1 MRTITGLYLMLLI
14 FLYHLALYA
23 LFLMKFFLKIENH
36 KMTDKKLF
44 ILLCI
49 LIFGFNS
56 CTSIKNAV
64 TGKKSEN
71 SDEFLIKKKNPLIL
85 PPDFDDLPQPK
96 DEETSEEEDDVNIEE
111 IIGIDNDDKNQQSSE
126 SSSAE
131 SIEEFVLENIN
142 TD

>member
-1 MRTITGLYLMLLI
+1 
-14 FLYHLALYA
+14 
-23 LFLMKFFLKIENH
+23 MKFFLTIENH

-49 LIFGFNS
+49 LIFSFNS

-85 PPDFDDLPQPK
+85 PPDFYDLPEPT
-96 DEETSEEEDDVNIEE
+96 DEEASAEEDDVNIEE
-111 IIGIDNDDKNQQSSE
+111 LIGIYNDDENQQSSE
-126 SSSAE
+126 FNSSASTE
-131 SIEEFVLENIN
+131 QFVLDNIN

>member
-1 MRTITGLYLMLLI
+1 
-14 FLYHLALYA
+14 
-23 LFLMKFFLKIENH
+23 MKFFLTIENH

-49 LIFGFNS
+49 LAFSFSS

-85 PPDFDDLPQPK
+85 PPDFDDLPEPK
-96 DEETSEEEDDVNIEE
+96 DEETSEEEDDDIEE
-111 IIGIDNDDKNQQSSE
+111 IIGIYNDDENQQSSE
-126 SSSAE
+126 SSSSKSTE
-131 SIEEFVLENIN
+131 QFVLDNIN
-142 TD
+142 ID

>member
-1 MRTITGLYLMLLI
+1 
-14 FLYHLALYA
+14 
-23 LFLMKFFLKIENH
+23 
-36 KMTDKKLF
+36 MTDKKLF

-49 LIFGFNS
+49 LIFSFNS
-56 CTSIKNAV
+56 CTSFKNAI

-71 SDEFLIKKKNPLIL
+71 SDEFLIKKKNPQIL
-85 PPDFDDLPQPK
+85 PPDFDELPQPK

-111 IIGIDNDDKNQQSSE
+111 IIGIDNNDKNQQSSE

>member
-1 MRTITGLYLMLLI
+1 
-14 FLYHLALYA
+14 
-23 LFLMKFFLKIENH
+23 MKFFLTIENQ

-49 LIFGFNS
+49 LIFSFNS

-85 PPDFDDLPQPK
+85 PPDFDDLPEPTDK
-96 DEETSEEEDDVNIEE
+96 ETLAEEDDVNIEE
-111 IIGIDNDDKNQQSSE
+111 IIGIYNDDENQQSSE
-126 SSSAE
+126 SSLSE
-131 SIEEFVLENIN
+131 STEQFVLDNIN

>member
-1 MRTITGLYLMLLI
+1 
-14 FLYHLALYA
+14 
-23 LFLMKFFLKIENH
+23 
-36 KMTDKKLF
+36 MTNKKLF

-85 PPDFDDLPQPK
+85 PPDFDELPQPK

-111 IIGIDNDDKNQQSSE
+111 IIGIDNNDKNQQSSE

>member
-1 MRTITGLYLMLLI
+1 
-14 FLYHLALYA
+14 
-23 LFLMKFFLKIENH
+23 MKFFLTIENH

-49 LIFGFNS
+49 LIFSFSS

-64 TGKKSEN
+64 TGKKAEN

-85 PPDFDDLPQPK
+85 PPDFDDLPEPR
-96 DEETSEEEDDVNIEE
+96 DEETSVEEDDVNIEE
-111 IIGIDNDDKNQQSSE
+111 IIGIYNDDENQQSSE
-126 SSSAE
+126 SSLAE
-131 SIEEFVLENIN
+131 SIEQFVLDNIN

>member
-1 MRTITGLYLMLLI
+1 
-14 FLYHLALYA
+14 
-23 LFLMKFFLKIENH
+23 MKFFLTIENH

-49 LIFGFNS
+49 LIFSFNS

-64 TGKKSEN
+64 SGKKSEN

-85 PPDFDDLPQPK
+85 PPGFDDLPAPR
-96 DEETSEEEDDVNIEE
+96 DEETSAEEDDVNIKE
-111 IIGIDNDDKNQQSSE
+111 IVGIYNDDENQQSSE
-126 SSSAE
+126 FNSSE
-131 SIEEFVLENIN
+131 SPEQFVLDNNN

>member
-1 MRTITGLYLMLLI
+1 
-14 FLYHLALYA
+14 
-23 LFLMKFFLKIENH
+23 MKFFLTIENQ

-49 LIFGFNS
+49 LIFSFNS

-64 TGKKSEN
+64 TGKKTEN

-85 PPDFDDLPQPK
+85 PPDFDDLPEPT
-96 DEETSEEEDDVNIEE
+96 DEETSAEEDDVNIEE
-111 IIGIDNDDKNQQSSE
+111 IIGIYNDDENQQSSE
-126 SSSAE
+126 SSSSE
-131 SIEEFVLENIN
+131 STEQFVLDNIN

>member
-1 MRTITGLYLMLLI
+1 
-14 FLYHLALYA
+14 
-23 LFLMKFFLKIENH
+23 
-36 KMTDKKLF
+36 MTDKKLF

-49 LIFGFNS
+49 LIFSFNS

-85 PPDFDDLPQPK
+85 PPDFDDLPEPI
-96 DEETSEEEDDVNIEE
+96 DEETSTEEDDIEE
-111 IIGIDNDDKNQQSSE
+111 IIGIYNDDENQQSSE
-126 SSSAE
+126 SSSSE
-131 SIEEFVLENIN
+131 STEQFVLDNIN